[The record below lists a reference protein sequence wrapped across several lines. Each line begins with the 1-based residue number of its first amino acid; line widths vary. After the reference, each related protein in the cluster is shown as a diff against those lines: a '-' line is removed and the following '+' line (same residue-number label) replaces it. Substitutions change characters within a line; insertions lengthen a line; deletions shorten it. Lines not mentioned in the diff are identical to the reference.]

1 MRVNEGVERSEVA
14 DLADVPMS
22 PLEVDGKLRGDC
34 GVLTCVFGVFG
45 SRVPCGAGVCISTA
59 RFFSPA
65 RAATPLACPPV

>member
-1 MRVNEGVERSEVA
+1 MRVNEGVDERGRRSRS
-14 DLADVPMS
+14 DVPMS